1 MSLVSRKE
9 APISGSI
16 SEKAV
21 AAGIK
26 IQTTSVVGFPRTE
39 LPNTDNDYTYE
50 RQRAK
55 TKMTPEGL
63 KPLTKE
69 ETHEEHQMTK
79 ALLKKFTQNVVQGSG
94 TSMSFPVAYSEPR
107 SYLERTSDLFAFLVE
122 TYIKKSIECTD
133 PVEKLVQITTG
144 ILAGYHLDLNTKK
157 VFNPYLGETYMSRWE
172 NGSTIYAEQV
182 CHHPPLS
189 VFQIYAPDDSW
200 YCYSDPVKFNVDN
213 NMMSSL
219 DVSMDGDFHLHI
231 KNGPV
236 YEWEF
241 PVVFLSGQVKGD
253 RIVRIKGDISVK
265 DVTNDLTAKIEVS
278 PKSSK
283 KKGITDSRASTIYG
297 GIVKGGKEKKHKL
310 SIGKN
315 DEPYIKTFTGD
326 YVHQILVDGK
336 VVWDI
341 DQDFAHRAVGQVDDS
356 DLLPSDVRYR
366 GDRDLLISNNNAE
379 ADKAKTALENLQRRE
394 AKIRE
399 SVKKKK

>member
-21 AAGIK
+21 AAGVK

-182 CHHPPLS
+182 SHHPPLS
-189 VFQIYAPDDSW
+189 VFQIYSPDGSW
-200 YCYSDPVKFNVDN
+200 YCYSDPVKFDVDN

-219 DVSMDGDFHLHI
+219 EISMVGLFHLQI
-231 KNGPV
+231 KNGPT

-241 PVVFLSGQVKGD
+241 PVVYVAGQIKGD
-253 RIVRIKGDISVK
+253 RIVRVKGSIEVK
-265 DVTNDLTAKIEVS
+265 DVTNVPKIE
-278 PKSSK
+278 SK
-283 KKGITDSRASTIYG
+283 EYQ
-297 GIVKGGKEKKHKL
+297 KL
-310 SIGKN
+310 SNRFEEMRKMHPSLKN
-315 DEPYIKTFTGD
+315 FSLFG
-326 YVHQILVDGK
+326 
-336 VVWDI
+336 
-341 DQDFAHRAVGQVDDS
+341 
-356 DLLPSDVRYR
+356 
-366 GDRDLLISNNNAE
+366 
-379 ADKAKTALENLQRRE
+379 EN
-394 AKIRE
+394 
-399 SVKKKK
+399 VNYN

>member
-1 MSLVSRKE
+1 
-9 APISGSI
+9 
-16 SEKAV
+16 
-21 AAGIK
+21 
-26 IQTTSVVGFPRTE
+26 
-39 LPNTDNDYTYE
+39 
-50 RQRAK
+50 
-55 TKMTPEGL
+55 MTPEGL

-341 DQDFAHRAVGQVDDS
+341 DQDLAHRAVGQVDDS